1 MKKIKQII
9 SIILAILMLITTV
22 PMQSFAAFDFFYP
35 TVDKIEYAKDVKP
48 LSYKEIIAQSKE
60 SDDGYVYNSFDAG
73 FDVYFSDGKKLENVN
88 YSIIG
93 YKGVEAIAFNECINS
108 AECTEAINQGKTTV
122 NVDVNVSV
130 VYRGRPT
137 VYKTFTLER
146 PIVKEFVKN
155 ITFVDTL
162 PEIKEDDYNIN
173 FNFVGK
179 KFEIEYADGTK
190 KVAAVEETE
199 FDFLLDGE
207 SISIYNRDSYY
218 YDDVTG
224 EKIYYTGI
232 TVEFMDEKIII
243 DKQEHIC
250 NYSSIEI
257 SDYSFNN
264 EGKLASI
271 TYRLTHKDGN
281 VIEKTNTIDE
291 GVKADTFDG
300 IIVDTIDGYDVKV
313 NVYVSP
319 AIFRKNSSC
328 YITVN
333 FGLDGWNL
341 NGSETIYDF
350 NEICDCRC
358 HRSGIIYIFNQ
369 IVFKLQ
375 EIFGRETECRCGT
388 AHSAVS

>member
-1 MKKIKQII
+1 MKKIKQTI
-9 SIILAILMLITTV
+9 SIILAILMLLTAV

-60 SDDGYVYNSFDAG
+60 SDDGYVYKSFDTG
-73 FDVYFSDGKKLENVN
+73 YNVYFSDGKKFENVN

-93 YKGVEAIAFNECINS
+93 HKGVEAIVLTEVINV

-130 VYRGRPT
+130 AYRGRPT
-137 VYKTFTLER
+137 VYKTFTLEK

-264 EGKLASI
+264 EGKLASV

-281 VIEKTNTIDE
+281 VIEKTKTFDE
-291 GVKADTFDG
+291 GIKADTFDG
-300 IIVDTIDGYDVKV
+300 IIIDTIDGYDVKV
-313 NVYVSP
+313 RVHISP
-319 AIFRKNSSC
+319 AVFRQNSYC
-328 YITVN
+328 FVEIIY
-333 FGLDGWNL
+333 GLDGWNL
-341 NGSETIYDF
+341 INSECIYDF
-350 NEICDCRC
+350 TEICDCRC

-375 EIFGRETECRCGT
+375 EIFGRETECQCG
-388 AHSAVS
+388 AWHEAVS

>member
-1 MKKIKQII
+1 MKKFKQIF
-9 SIILAILMLITTV
+9 SLILAILMLVTAV
-22 PMQSFAAFDFFYP
+22 PLQSFAAFDFFYP

-48 LSYKEIIAQSKE
+48 LSYKEIFALSKE
-60 SDDGYVYNSFDAG
+60 SDDGYVYNSFDTG
-73 FDVYFSDGKKLENVN
+73 YNVYFSDGKKFENVN

-93 YKGVEAIAFNECINS
+93 HKGVEAIVLTEVINV

-130 VYRGRPT
+130 AYRGRPT

-300 IIVDTIDGYDVKV
+300 TIIDIIDGYDVKV

-328 YITVN
+328 YITIN

-375 EIFGRETECRCGT
+375 EIFGRETECQCGT

>member
-1 MKKIKQII
+1 MKKFKQIF
-9 SIILAILMLITTV
+9 SLILAILMLITAV
-22 PMQSFAAFDFFYP
+22 PMQSFAVLDFFYP

-48 LSYKEIIAQSKE
+48 LSYKEIIAQSKV
-60 SDDGYVYNSFDAG
+60 SDDGYVYNSFDTG
-73 FDVYFSDGKKLENVN
+73 YNVYFSDGKKFENVN
-88 YSIIG
+88 YSFIG
-93 YKGVEAIAFNECINS
+93 HKGVEAIVLTEVIDV

-130 VYRGRPT
+130 AYRGRPT

-146 PIVKEFVKN
+146 PIIKEFVKN

-243 DKQEHIC
+243 NKQEHIC

-264 EGKLASI
+264 EGKLASV

-319 AIFRKNSSC
+319 AVFRQNSYC
-328 YITVN
+328 FVKIIY
-333 FGLDGWNL
+333 GLDGWNL
-341 NGSETIYDF
+341 INSECIYDF

-369 IVFKLQ
+369 MVFKLQ
-375 EIFGRETECRCGT
+375 EIFGRETECQCGT